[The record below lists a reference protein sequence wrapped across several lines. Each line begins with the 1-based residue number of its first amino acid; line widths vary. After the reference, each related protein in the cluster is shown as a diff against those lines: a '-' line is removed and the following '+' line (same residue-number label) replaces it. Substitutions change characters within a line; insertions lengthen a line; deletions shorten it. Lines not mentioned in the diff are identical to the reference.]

1 MNSAFGQRVQAGFA
15 CLFLV
20 TILSGCGMP
29 NEEGI
34 VEEKACADFWS
45 AVHFGS
51 GYYLGERL
59 GEDRFLETMAIL
71 IAYELAEPHF
81 WPGFGENRLNQDCD
95 VVFGALGW
103 AAAVL
108 EKSPQV
114 DEIPSPAAER
124 KPSQRTRTSISSD
137 PLARDSDRE

>member
-1 MNSAFGQRVQAGFA
+1 MNAALAWRMQLLLAG
-15 CLFLV
+15 L
-20 TILSGCGMP
+20 LSSSLLPGCGMP

-51 GYYLGERL
+51 GYYLGEQL

-71 IAYELAEPHF
+71 IVYELAEPHF

-108 EKSPQV
+108 EKSPLE
-114 DEIPSPAAER
+114 DSPPSSSAREL
-124 KPSQRTRTSISSD
+124 PSRRTRT
-137 PLARDSDRE
+137 ARDSFPPARTSGVD